1 MFTVTPKPLRHLAF
15 LATPPR
21 PVIACAAMAPRLGL
35 IWRIALLALA
45 LAGSAARAETPDA
58 LTAWLSERGLDRTT
72 GAAENRPDR
81 MAELVVAA
89 MNFVGVPYRLG
100 GSDAGEG
107 FDCSG
112 FTRHLFQLELGLAL
126 PRRSHEQAAAG
137 GLVEVERAA
146 LRPGDLVFFNTL
158 QRAFSHVGIY
168 IGDGRFIHSPR
179 AGAVVRL
186 EDMGSRYWQRRFD
199 GARRVALAA
208 TDAAPRAAAPAAR
221 WAIQD
226 WASLGGG
233 H

>member
-1 MFTVTPKPLRHLAF
+1 
-15 LATPPR
+15 
-21 PVIACAAMAPRLGL
+21 MASRRAL
-35 IWRIALLALA
+35 IWRSAALLLA
-45 LAGSAARAETPDA
+45 ASSAVRAQTAPDP
-58 LTAWLSERGLDRTT
+58 LESWLGERGLAGTASARDRLT
-72 GAAENRPDR
+72 
-81 MAELVVAA
+81 ELVVAA

-137 GLVEVERAA
+137 GLVEVDRGS

-168 IGDGRFIHSPR
+168 VGEGRFIHSPR
-179 AGAVVRL
+179 AGAAVRL
-186 EDMGSRYWQRRFD
+186 EDMRHRYWQHRFD
-199 GARRVALAA
+199 GARRVAVAMVQPE
-208 TDAAPRAAAPAAR
+208 PRARAQSPALTAP
-221 WAIQD
+221 
-226 WASLGGG
+226 G